1 MHRRKLRMEVTTVFS
16 LLGGLGLFLFGIK
29 TMGDGLEQAAGS
41 KMKRLLEALTRN
53 KFTAVLVGLL
63 VTAVIQSS
71 SATTVMVVGFVN
83 AGLLSLSKAI
93 GVIMGANIGTTV
105 TSLMLSVKLNFGA
118 LFTAVGAICQL
129 AGNRSSFKLLGQI
142 MMGLGI
148 LFVGM
153 DAMTAAM
160 EPLRDWQ
167 GFRDMMELAKNPLV
181 GVLVGAG
188 VTALLQ
194 SSSASVGILQALAA
208 TGAIS
213 LQASLFILFGQNIG
227 TCVTALLASVGAN
240 RTAKR
245 AAVVHLLFNVIG
257 AALFI
262 VLALVLPLA
271 SWIETLAGANL
282 RLQIAF
288 AHIIFNVVTTL
299 LLLPISGLLEKLAYL
314 VVRGEDKQ
322 QEPMRLEYFDARL
335 FSTPPVAVQQLFR
348 EVQRMAD
355 IVAVN
360 YRFAMQYYFAP
371 KDLAVDEFDNREQ
384 VIDYLNAE
392 ITQNLIELKGLN
404 LRADD
409 IRLVGSLFHVVN
421 DLERIGD
428 HSMNIVEIGSARKKE
443 KLRFSGKAEREI
455 EELSGIVTSM
465 LDKSIHIVK
474 RQITD
479 VEIIG
484 EVIELESQVDKL
496 CESLADHH
504 VDRVKN
510 KKCTPRNGML
520 YLDMLNNLERIADH
534 ADNLASSVE
543 SDHRE
548 NRLLW

>member
-1 MHRRKLRMEVTTVFS
+1 MHRRKLRMEVMTVFS

>member
-1 MHRRKLRMEVTTVFS
+1 MEVMTVFS

-105 TSLMLSVKLNFGA
+105 TSLMLSVKLNFGI

-181 GVLVGAG
+181 GVLAGAG

-299 LLLPISGLLEKLAYL
+299 LLLPLSGLLERLAYL

-496 CESLADHH
+496 CEALADHH

>member
-1 MHRRKLRMEVTTVFS
+1 MEVTTVFS

-299 LLLPISGLLEKLAYL
+299 LLLPLSGLLERLAYL

-392 ITQNLIELKGLN
+392 ITKNLIELKGLN

-496 CESLADHH
+496 CEALADHH

>member
-1 MHRRKLRMEVTTVFS
+1 MEVTTVFS

-105 TSLMLSVKLNFGA
+105 TSLMLSVKLNFGI

-181 GVLVGAG
+181 GVLAGAG

-299 LLLPISGLLEKLAYL
+299 LLLPLSGLLERLAYL

-496 CESLADHH
+496 CEALADHH

>member
-1 MHRRKLRMEVTTVFS
+1 MEVMTVFS

-105 TSLMLSVKLNFGA
+105 TSLMLSVKLNFGI

-392 ITQNLIELKGLN
+392 ITKNLIELKGLN

-484 EVIELESQVDKL
+484 EAIELESQVDKL
-496 CESLADHH
+496 CEALADHH

>member
-1 MHRRKLRMEVTTVFS
+1 MEVMTVFS
-16 LLGGLGLFLFGIK
+16 LLGGLGLFLFGIR
-29 TMGDGLEQAAGS
+29 TMGDGREQAAGS

-105 TSLMLSVKLNFGA
+105 TSLMLSVKLNFGI

-479 VEIIG
+479 VEIVG

-496 CESLADHH
+496 CEALADHH

>member
-1 MHRRKLRMEVTTVFS
+1 MEVTTVFS

-105 TSLMLSVKLNFGA
+105 TSLMLSVKLNFGI

-392 ITQNLIELKGLN
+392 ITKNLIELKGLN

-496 CESLADHH
+496 CEALADHH

>member
-1 MHRRKLRMEVTTVFS
+1 MEVMTVFS

-105 TSLMLSVKLNFGA
+105 TSLMLSVKLNFGI

-181 GVLVGAG
+181 GVLAGAG

-299 LLLPISGLLEKLAYL
+299 LLLPLSCLLERLAYL

>member
-1 MHRRKLRMEVTTVFS
+1 MEVTTVFS

-105 TSLMLSVKLNFGA
+105 TSLMLSVKLNFGV

-299 LLLPISGLLEKLAYL
+299 LLLPLSGLLERLAYL

-322 QEPMRLEYFDARL
+322 QESMRLEYFDARL

-496 CESLADHH
+496 CEALADHH

>member
-1 MHRRKLRMEVTTVFS
+1 MEVTTVFS

-105 TSLMLSVKLNFGA
+105 TSLMLSVKLNFGI

-181 GVLVGAG
+181 GVLAGAG

-299 LLLPISGLLEKLAYL
+299 LLLPMSGLLERLAYL

-479 VEIIG
+479 EEIIG

-496 CESLADHH
+496 CEALADHH

>member
-1 MHRRKLRMEVTTVFS
+1 MELTTVLS

-105 TSLMLSVKLNFGA
+105 TSLMLSVKLNFGI

-299 LLLPISGLLEKLAYL
+299 LLLPLSSLLERLAYL

>member
-1 MHRRKLRMEVTTVFS
+1 MEVTTVFS

-105 TSLMLSVKLNFGA
+105 TSLMLSVKLNFGI

-153 DAMTAAM
+153 DAMTVAM

-496 CESLADHH
+496 CEALADHH

>member
-1 MHRRKLRMEVTTVFS
+1 MDGMTVFS

-41 KMKRLLEALTRN
+41 KMKRLLEVLTRN
-53 KFTAVLVGLL
+53 KLMAVLVGLL

-105 TSLMLSVKLNFGA
+105 TSLMLSVKLNFGV
-118 LFTAVGAICQL
+118 LFAAVGAICLL

-153 DAMTAAM
+153 DTMTAAM
-160 EPLRDWQ
+160 QPLQAWQ
-167 GFRDMMELAKNPLV
+167 GFRDMMEMAQNPFV

-194 SSSASVGILQALAA
+194 SSSASVGILQALAG
-208 TGAIS
+208 TGAIG

-245 AAVVHLLFNVIG
+245 AAVVHLLFNVLGTAI
-257 AALFI
+257 FI
-262 VLALVLPLA
+262 AVAIFLPLA
-271 SWIETLAGANL
+271 QWIEGWAGDNM

-288 AHIIFNVVTTL
+288 AHIIFNVTTTV
-299 LLLPISGLLEKLAYL
+299 LLLPLSGVLEKLAYL

-348 EVQRMAD
+348 EVLRMAD
-355 IVAVN
+355 IVAAN
-360 YRFAMQYYFAP
+360 YRFAMQFYFAP
-371 KDLAVDEFDNREQ
+371 KELKVEEFNNREQ

-404 LRADD
+404 LGPADVH
-409 IRLVGSLFHVVN
+409 LVGSLFHVVN

-428 HSMNIVEIGSARKKE
+428 HSMNIVEIGAARKKE
-443 KLRFSGKAEREI
+443 KLSFSGKAEHEI
-455 EELSGIVTSM
+455 EELSGIVSAM
-465 LDKSIHIVK
+465 LDKGIHIVQK
-474 RQITD
+474 QITD

-484 EVIELESQVDKL
+484 EVIEMESQVDKL
-496 CESLADHH
+496 SEELAEHH

-543 SDHRE
+543 MGHQE
-548 NRLLW
+548 GRLLW

>member
-1 MHRRKLRMEVTTVFS
+1 MEVTTVFS

-299 LLLPISGLLEKLAYL
+299 LLLPLSGLLEKLAYL

-496 CESLADHH
+496 CEALADHH

>member
-1 MHRRKLRMEVTTVFS
+1 MEVTTVFS

-105 TSLMLSVKLNFGA
+105 TSLMLSVKLNFGI

-299 LLLPISGLLEKLAYL
+299 LLLPLSSLLERLAYL

-455 EELSGIVTSM
+455 EELSSIVTSM

>member
-1 MHRRKLRMEVTTVFS
+1 MEVTTVFS

-299 LLLPISGLLEKLAYL
+299 LLLPLSSLLERLAYL

-496 CESLADHH
+496 CEALADHH

>member
-1 MHRRKLRMEVTTVFS
+1 MEVTTVFS

-105 TSLMLSVKLNFGA
+105 TSLMLSVKLNFGV

-129 AGNRSSFKLLGQI
+129 AGNRSSFKLFGQI

-392 ITQNLIELKGLN
+392 ITKNLIELKGLN

-496 CESLADHH
+496 CEALADHH

>member
-1 MHRRKLRMEVTTVFS
+1 MEVTTVFS

-105 TSLMLSVKLNFGA
+105 TSLMLSVKLNFGI

-299 LLLPISGLLEKLAYL
+299 LLLPISGLLERLAYL

>member
-1 MHRRKLRMEVTTVFS
+1 MEVTTVFS

-299 LLLPISGLLEKLAYL
+299 LLLPISGLLERLAYL

>member
-1 MHRRKLRMEVTTVFS
+1 MEVTTVFS

-53 KFTAVLVGLL
+53 KLTAVLVGLL

-105 TSLMLSVKLNFGA
+105 TSLMLSVKLNFGV

-129 AGNRSSFKLLGQI
+129 AGNRSSFKLFGQI

-160 EPLRDWQ
+160 EPLQEWQ
-167 GFRDMMELAKNPLV
+167 GFRDMMEWAKNPFV

-299 LLLPISGLLEKLAYL
+299 LLLPLSCLLERLAYL

-465 LDKSIHIVK
+465 LDKSIHIV
-474 RQITD
+474 RQQITD

-496 CESLADHH
+496 CETLADHH
-504 VDRVKN
+504 VERVKN

-543 SDHRE
+543 PDHHD

>member
-1 MHRRKLRMEVTTVFS
+1 MEVMTVFS

-105 TSLMLSVKLNFGA
+105 TSLMLSVKLNFGV
-118 LFTAVGAICQL
+118 LFTAGGAICQL

-181 GVLVGAG
+181 GVLAGAG

-299 LLLPISGLLEKLAYL
+299 LLLPLSGLLERLAYL

-496 CESLADHH
+496 CEALADHH